1 MGVFLTPDT
10 SVCQVADPEKNTQ
23 ICDIMMSRYNIYVQA
38 INYPTVAKGEE
49 LLRIA
54 PTPHHTPQMM
64 LDFVG
69 TSVGRDVASLVTAG
83 PTDGWFFFSSA
94 DRLVQTWKEVG
105 LQPTPRPSAE
115 CRLCQQPL
123 HFELMSDREKSFF
136 AGLGHLIPAVA

>member
-1 MGVFLTPDT
+1 M
-10 SVCQVADPEKNTQ
+10 ADAEKNTQ

-69 TSVGRDVASLVTAG
+69 TSVRYESPLWSQRILQKVVVLHRPTGADVEGGGFAAEAPLLCRVPLLPAASAL
-83 PTDGWFFFSSA
+83 
-94 DRLVQTWKEVG
+94 
-105 LQPTPRPSAE
+105 
-115 CRLCQQPL
+115 
-123 HFELMSDREKSFF
+123 
-136 AGLGHLIPAVA
+136 